1 MIVLKILG
9 IIAIVLL
16 VIAVLYLLAIMPKM
30 FNRADITPFQG
41 RFYAHRGL
49 FNNKS
54 EAPENSYAAFKK
66 AVEAGYGIE
75 LDIHLSKDKV
85 PVIMHDKHLQRACG
99 FDGLISDYTVAELKE
114 KFRLFKSDE
123 RIPTLAEV
131 LELVDGKVPLI
142 IEFKEDLTD
151 LSLCE
156 VAAPML
162 DKYKGVWCMESFN
175 PLLVRWYRKH
185 RPNIMR
191 GQLAENVWHDPNGK
205 KHFISWCCQNL
216 LFNFLTKPDFIAF
229 DHREM
234 DMLSFTLT
242 KKLYHINTFA
252 WTIKSQEQLEN
263 AKKKFDF
270 FIFDSFIPQ

>member
-1 MIVLKILG
+1 MKALIIIG
-9 IIAIVLL
+9 IILL
-16 VIAVLYLLAIMPKM
+16 VLVVLYLLAIMPKM
-30 FNRADITPFQG
+30 FGRADITPFKG

-85 PVIMHDKHLQRACG
+85 PVIMHDKHLLRACG
-99 FDGLISDYTVAELKE
+99 FDGLISDFTVAELKE
-114 KFRLFKSDE
+114 KFKLFKSDE

-142 IEFKEDLTD
+142 IEFKEDYTNIE
-151 LSLCE
+151 LCE

-175 PLLVRWYRKH
+175 PLLVRWYRKN
-185 RPNIMR
+185 RPHIMR
-191 GQLAENVWHDPNGK
+191 GQLAENVWHDPNGRRNI
-205 KHFISWCCQNL
+205 ISWACQNL
-216 LFNFLTKPDFIAF
+216 MFNFLTKPDFVAF

-234 DMLSFTLT
+234 NMLSFTLN

-263 AKKKFDF
+263 AKKKFDYM
-270 FIFDSFIPQ
+270 IFDSFIPQ

>member
-114 KFRLFKSDE
+114 
-123 RIPTLAEV
+123 
-131 LELVDGKVPLI
+131 
-142 IEFKEDLTD
+142 
-151 LSLCE
+151 
-156 VAAPML
+156 
-162 DKYKGVWCMESFN
+162 
-175 PLLVRWYRKH
+175 
-185 RPNIMR
+185 
-191 GQLAENVWHDPNGK
+191 
-205 KHFISWCCQNL
+205 
-216 LFNFLTKPDFIAF
+216 
-229 DHREM
+229 
-234 DMLSFTLT
+234 
-242 KKLYHINTFA
+242 
-252 WTIKSQEQLEN
+252 
-263 AKKKFDF
+263 
-270 FIFDSFIPQ
+270 